1 MAAISIALPDS
12 LANMSQVIAKKL
24 QISRSQLIRV
34 ALEHEIQAF
43 LKRQEQEALVK
54 SFNAMKKHSDYLQ
67 ESETIMTGLNTEYS
81 DDEGDDWWK
90 S

>member
-24 QISRSQLIRV
+24 HISRAQLIRV
-34 ALEHEIQAF
+34 ALEHEIQAY
-43 LKRQEQEALVK
+43 LKRQEQEELVK
-54 SFNAMKKHSDYLQ
+54 SFNAMKKHEGYLK
-67 ESETIMTGLNTEYS
+67 ESEAIMTGLNVDYNE
-81 DDEGDDWWK
+81 EGESWWK